1 MAHPSAAF
9 PKGFTYITGTSAVTP
24 QVGDYFTS
32 ILCVE
37 AGTIAT
43 LAGSGMYTNAS
54 ETAGD
59 VTTLAMS
66 AGMIIYGRFT
76 SVTATEGSYIAYH
89 A

>member
-9 PKGFTYITGTSAVTP
+9 PKSFTVVDTGTVTP
-24 QVGDYFTS
+24 QVGGYFTS

-43 LAGSGMYTNAS
+43 LIGSGMYVNDATTEGNV
-54 ETAGD
+54 TA
-59 VTTLAMS
+59 LALT

-76 SVTATEGSYIAYH
+76 SIAVTDGKYIAYH
-89 A
+89 P

>member
-9 PKGFTYITGTSAVTP
+9 PKGFTYVTGTTAVTP

-43 LAGSGMYTNAS
+43 LVGSGMYTNTS
-54 ETAGD
+54 STEGN
-59 VTTLAMS
+59 VTDLALT
-66 AGMIIYGRFT
+66 AGMIVYGRFT
-76 SVTATEGSYIAYH
+76 SITATDGKYIAYYP
-89 A
+89 

>member
-9 PKGFTYITGTSAVTP
+9 PKSFTVVNTGTVTP
-24 QVGDYFTS
+24 QVGGYFTS

-43 LAGSGMYTNAS
+43 LIGSGMYVNGA
-54 ETAGD
+54 
-59 VTTLAMS
+59 TTESNVANLALT

-76 SVTATEGSYIAYH
+76 SIQVEDGKYIAYYP
-89 A
+89 